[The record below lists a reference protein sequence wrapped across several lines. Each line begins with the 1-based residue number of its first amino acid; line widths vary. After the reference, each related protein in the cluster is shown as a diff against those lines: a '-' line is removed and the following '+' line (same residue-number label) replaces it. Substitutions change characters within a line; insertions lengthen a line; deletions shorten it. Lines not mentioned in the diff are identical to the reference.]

1 MAPTQK
7 DRPRSR
13 RPRTVPP
20 PSNAHSSLPPRLHPD
35 SVVPRFRGDRAPL
48 AALAA
53 QVRTASSSDDKASAA
68 GRLARQLVKRD
79 IEIREAI
86 ALAEKSLS
94 VKKDAEL
101 SLDLAGWW
109 AASGDLIRG
118 AALLQAGAEG
128 LPTERKVPILL
139 EVARL
144 FARSG
149 QVHQA
154 VQALRQVMN
163 LAPQD
168 PTPLE
173 IHGSLGFWAELP
185 VAECAK
191 SYLHAARIR
200 KSQGQDGPAFEN
212 RLRAFEVD
220 PGSFE
225 AATELS
231 TALRDRGRPGAADE
245 ILREHL
251 RRGSAA
257 QKAAHHQRVFFGAL
271 AESNLARALESALE
285 AYLDVELDPT
295 RLQQALAEQA
305 TSSADDFESFLTML
319 AREGGLGHADIFAEW
334 LVSLV
339 DLHIA
344 DWGEQLVTQVR
355 NQVAEAFHVKLPPAL
370 EAPLDDARL
379 RELRQKLAAEMDD
392 AERQLLRKEIAR
404 REAALGSWLEA
415 FEAFQPIYSED
426 KLSLS
431 AATLGAMIAARA
443 RQPQER
449 ARALALLAASLPG
462 TASAVTFAV
471 AAELLLAQ
479 GEIARARAAA
489 TSAIDAEPTNERA
502 VASQALVALTAPEE
516 AAAGLLERSLSVLV
530 ARSETCAVLCQSA
543 SSRGA
548 HRLALT
554 WAARSLSLRPGDKAS
569 AQSYLR
575 EARLAGE
582 PDKIAEAL
590 HQVLEQAAPFT
601 ELTGDIA
608 KTIGELHGLPSAE
621 FFTLGSRVLAV
632 LGVRSA
638 AVVDALIE
646 AAKSCG
652 AARLQAAVSERQ
664 LVVAPKKERAGLSL
678 ALCRQRL
685 RAEQPIAAA
694 RALRRALAYG
704 ADASLVT
711 ETLEQFPEQIPAD
724 GALAL
729 QEVRVELLEICEPEK
744 TQERAEAMRHVG
756 AARWDM
762 AQDSAGAIQLWLKAA
777 DLQPEGG
784 LELFAVYL
792 RNIAGAEIAA
802 KRLQEA
808 ADQTEDPTRSGKLLG
823 LAARELYEVNE
834 RAQAFVLAERALQRA
849 PLLTDLLA
857 VAEASASS
865 SELDRLLVLYD
876 LLAASALGS
885 YGERALHYRA
895 ARQLEKRGLA
905 EEALEHA
912 CAAFEAVPAEG
923 VAYVLMVRLAESTAS
938 PGPMIDSLQRVA
950 DAASHD
956 DERARWIAKAAAL
969 ADTESMGRR
978 ERAELLLRAAQM
990 MPEKETLDALLDALA
1005 HYLADEPQAR
1015 DEMWARYKVVAT
1027 DILRHATGAHG
1038 AQLNLLFGG
1047 AATTHFEQPDFTL
1060 ECLTRAVSQDIEVPD
1075 YEAILPLSN
1084 QLAGLPEQ
1092 AMAFVDAVKG
1102 VMEGGTQPLGR
1113 GIAELAGRIAEL
1125 LDESGIQTELLA
1137 RAASDFPEDSE
1148 LIALAKRAAERDGRT
1163 DLLELIQRLL
1173 PVSDR
1178 ARFVLERL
1186 SSMTRQEG
1194 LDALLDLDLDAVPTD
1209 LRLRLLSALGSRQE
1223 EAGHHTEAALSF
1235 RELHQLEPN
1244 HPEGLKGIERDAERT
1259 GDFEELVRILRQ
1271 RADLSTDPGE
1281 VRRLQ
1286 LRRAAVLETRLGR
1299 ANQARE
1305 LLLEMANRDED
1316 RSALRM
1322 LADSWERSGD
1332 HTEAAELWGRVQK
1345 VAADQMESDDAAFR
1359 AAFCFVE
1366 SGTPRRAAEFL
1377 DKIKR
1382 PGPAHRK
1389 LGLEVARTLGEPA
1402 AIRQQLIGLAEV
1414 TVGDNAQVGAHFLE
1428 AARLALDA
1436 GEFGQ
1441 AESCARRARDALP
1454 KSAEIRLLVARLR
1467 VRRSTPKTSEQ
1478 GEQLLADLEGTE
1490 QLTAATDREVCVF
1503 LRSQA
1508 VRVAKSEK
1516 AAIELLEAAIE
1527 AQGERALLALG
1538 LAELLRDAPERAL
1551 SLYESA
1557 VGGELYGFRGEGEV
1571 LLAAGRVARE
1581 LGEFSRARA
1590 FASAVSDEDPL
1601 RARAAKELEDIALEE
1616 ARARREEREAKKQA
1630 SEQAPA
1636 SIKPE
1641 EAPADADISSD
1652 AVVPDNSAEL
1662 DDALSSHHEKAARA
1676 LVAAEQR
1683 EAIRRAAREEHRL
1696 AARAASE
1703 HSELVP
1709 ASVAAS
1715 FRSSSLRPA
1724 KLPEIDTE
1732 IEQALEQLNPLPVN
1746 VPSEE
1751 ETPPAPPALEV
1762 TSAAPAATA
1771 QRFSEPARSPS
1782 ARRVRDPRVDPDD
1795 PPNSHEVD
1803 TTRAGSGQE
1812 APSPLMR
1819 KSTPAPGSVRLQGRA
1834 PSRHPP
1840 KTDRSDE
1847 ELVLALEQG
1856 HLDEGLELLE
1866 RLQADRTRARDAVV
1880 VAQHLA
1886 ALDPGNASLLG
1897 RLVTAASRDGNEAL
1911 ALAVRH
1917 VLGAYGSGDLVSPP
1931 RLDRLDDQGPAARAL
1946 LEQSITPAH
1955 EALALVWEHASGIH
1969 KKDLGHYGVTGLER
1983 VPLNTPT
1990 PLGELYTGAARIL
2003 GMTRTAVFRQ
2013 GGQTDISMQVA
2024 LLTPP
2029 AVIVAGEVHYQSTQ
2043 LDFHFGAMLAAA
2055 APEHALLFGCEAPDM
2070 TSLLDAL
2077 ALSFGTGNA
2086 GGARPAAEVTRI
2098 ASYFWETIPARAQRR
2113 LTQLCSDPSL
2123 LSWQQM
2129 MSASRQALRRA
2140 GLIVCGDLPTAIGD
2154 ACFEA
2159 GLSPPTSLA
2168 GLAECARSS
2177 TAVADLLGLALSP
2190 EYAELRF
2197 RISR

>member
-1 MAPTQK
+1 M
-7 DRPRSR
+7 
-13 RPRTVPP
+13 
-20 PSNAHSSLPPRLHPD
+20 HPD

-53 QVRTASSSDDKASAA
+53 QLRTAASSADKASAA

-94 VKKDAEL
+94 VKKDPEL

-128 LPTERKVPILL
+128 LPAERKVPILL
-139 EVARL
+139 EVAKL

-154 VQALRQVMN
+154 VQALRQVMS
-163 LAPQD
+163 LVPED
-168 PTPLE
+168 PTAFE

-185 VAECAK
+185 VAESAK
-191 SYLHAARIR
+191 SYLVAARLR
-200 KSQGQDGPAFEN
+200 KLGGQDGPAFEN

-220 PGSFE
+220 PTSFD
-225 AATELS
+225 AAAELA
-231 TALRDRGRPGAADE
+231 TALRERGRPGAADE
-245 ILREHL
+245 IYREHL

-257 QKAAHHQRVFFGAL
+257 QRAAHHQRVFFSAL
-271 AESNLARALESALE
+271 AESNLPRALESALE

-295 RLQQALAEQA
+295 RLEEVLTQQA
-305 TSSADDFESFLTML
+305 SGKADDFESFLTML
-319 AREGGLGHADIFAEW
+319 AREGGLGHADVFAEW
-334 LVSLV
+334 IVSLV

-344 DWGEQLVTQVR
+344 DWGEERVSHLR
-355 NQVAEAFHVKLPPAL
+355 HQVAAAFHVKLPASL

-379 RELRQKLAAEMDD
+379 RELRRKLAAEKDD
-392 AERQLLRKEIAR
+392 HERQLLRKEIAR
-404 REAALGSWLEA
+404 REAARGSWVEA
-415 FEAFQPIYSED
+415 FEAFQPIYEEAQV
-426 KLSLS
+426 SLS
-431 AATLGAMIAARA
+431 AATLGSVIATRA
-443 RQPQER
+443 RQPQHR

-471 AAELLLAQ
+471 AAELLLSQ
-479 GEIARARAAA
+479 GEINRARAAA
-489 TSAIDAEPTNERA
+489 TAAIDAEPTNGRA
-502 VASQALVALTAPEE
+502 VASQALVALSAPEE
-516 AAAGLLERSLSVLV
+516 AATGLLERSLSVLV
-530 ARSETCAVLCQSA
+530 ARSETCSVLCESA
-543 SSRGA
+543 SRRGA

-554 WAARSLSLRPGDKAS
+554 WAARSLSLRPGDKVF
-569 AQSYLR
+569 AQAYLK

-582 PDKIAEAL
+582 PDKVADAL
-590 HQVLEQAAPFT
+590 HQVLEQAAPFGD
-601 ELTGDIA
+601 LTSDVA
-608 KTIGELHGLPSAE
+608 KTIAELHGLSAQDI
-621 FFTLGSRVLAV
+621 FALGSRVLSV
-632 LGVRSA
+632 LGVRST

-652 AARLQAAVSERQ
+652 SAKLQAAISERQ

-704 ADASLVT
+704 ADAALVI
-711 ETLEQFPEQIPAD
+711 ESIEQFPEQTGPD

-729 QEVRVELLEICEPEK
+729 QEVRAELLEICHPEN
-744 TQERAEAMRHVG
+744 TLERAEALRHVG

-762 AQDSAGAIQLWLKAA
+762 AQDSSGAIQLWLKAA

-784 LELFAVYL
+784 LELFALYL

-808 ADQTEDPTRSGKLLG
+808 ADQTENPTRSGKLLG
-823 LAARELYEVNE
+823 LAARELYEVGE
-834 RAQAFVLAERALQRA
+834 RAQAFALAERALERA

-865 SELDRLLVLYD
+865 NELDRLLALYE
-876 LLAASALGS
+876 LLAASALGN
-885 YGERALHYRA
+885 YAERALHYRA
-895 ARQLEKRGLA
+895 ARQLEKRGLS

-923 VAYVLMVRLAESTAS
+923 VAYVLMVRLAQSTAAH
-938 PGPMIDSLQRVA
+938 GPMVDALQRVA
-950 DAASHD
+950 DAATHD

-1027 DILRHATGAHG
+1027 DTLRHATGAHG
-1038 AQLNLLFGG
+1038 AQLTLLFG
-1047 AATTHFEQPDFTL
+1047 AAGTTHFEQPDFTL
-1060 ECLTRAVSQDIEVPD
+1060 ECLMKAVSQDVEVPD
-1075 YEAILPLSN
+1075 YQALVPLSN
-1084 QLAGLPEQ
+1084 QLAGLPEP
-1092 AMAFVDAVKG
+1092 AMAFVDAVKA
-1102 VMEGGTQPLGR
+1102 VMEGGTQPIGR

-1125 LDESGIQTELLA
+1125 LDEPGIQTELLA

-1173 PVSDR
+1173 PVTDR
-1178 ARFVLERL
+1178 AHFVLDRL
-1186 SSMTRQEG
+1186 SSLTRQEG
-1194 LDALLDLDLDAVPTD
+1194 LDALLDLDLDAVPDD
-1209 LRLRLLSALGSRQE
+1209 LRARLLAALGSRQE
-1223 EAGHHTEAALSF
+1223 EVGHHAEAALSF

-1259 GDFEELVRILRQ
+1259 SNFEELVRILRQ

-1281 VRRLQ
+1281 VRRLH

-1322 LADSWERSGD
+1322 LADSWERTGD

-1345 VAADQMESDDAAFR
+1345 VAADQLEADDAAFR

-1377 DKIKR
+1377 SQIKR
-1382 PGPAHRK
+1382 PVPAHRK

-1414 TVGDNAQVGAHFLE
+1414 TVGDNAQVGSHFLE

-1454 KSAEIRLLVARLR
+1454 RSPEIRLLVARLR
-1467 VRRSTPKTSEQ
+1467 VRRSAPKTAEQ
-1478 GEQLLADLEGTE
+1478 GEQLLADLEGTD
-1490 QLTAATDREVCVF
+1490 QLTSASDREVCVF

-1508 VRVAKSEK
+1508 LRVSQSEK
-1516 AAIELLEAAIE
+1516 AALELLETAID
-1527 AQGERALLALG
+1527 AQGERALLALA
-1538 LAELLRDAPERAL
+1538 LAELLRDSPKRAL
-1551 SLYESA
+1551 ALYESA
-1557 VGGELYGFRGEGEV
+1557 VGGELYGFRGEGDV
-1571 LLAAGRVARE
+1571 LLAAGTVARE

-1590 FASAVSDEDPL
+1590 FVSAVADDDPL

-1616 ARARREEREAKKQA
+1616 ARVRREAREARNDEA
-1630 SEQAPA
+1630 EQAAKLRNQQAESQSEPQSQSQSEPQSQSQSEPQSVRKNDA
-1636 SIKPE
+1636 MAPGDSPE
-1641 EAPADADISSD
+1641 TAE
-1652 AVVPDNSAEL
+1652 VVAAE
-1662 DDALSSHHEKAARA
+1662 HEKAARS

-1696 AARAASE
+1696 ATRAASE
-1703 HSELVP
+1703 HAELVP
-1709 ASVAAS
+1709 ASVAPS
-1715 FRSSSLRPA
+1715 FKSSSLRPP
-1724 KLPEIDTE
+1724 KLPEIDAD
-1732 IEQALEQLNPLPVN
+1732 IEHALEKLNPLP
-1746 VPSEE
+1746 STTSREE
-1751 ETPPAPPALEV
+1751 ETAPAPAV
-1762 TSAAPAATA
+1762 A
-1771 QRFSEPARSPS
+1771 PS
-1782 ARRVRDPRVDPDD
+1782 ARRLRDPRVDPDD
-1795 PPNSHEVD
+1795 QPTVHEVE
-1803 TTRAGSGQE
+1803 TAKAPSVAPRVAALAAESEEAGNLQE
-1812 APSPLMR
+1812 APAPLMR
-1819 KSTPAPGSVRLQGRA
+1819 NATPTPGSVRPQGRP

-1840 KTDRSDE
+1840 QTDRSDE

-1856 HLDEGLELLE
+1856 HLEEGLELLE

-1886 ALDPGNASLLG
+1886 ALDPGDASLLG
-1897 RLVTAASRDGNEAL
+1897 RLVTTASRDGNEAL

-1917 VLGAYGSGDLVSPP
+1917 VLGAYGSGDPVTPP

-1955 EALALVWEHASGIH
+1955 EALALVWEHAGGLH
-1969 KKDLGHYGVTGLER
+1969 KKDLGFYGVTGLER

-1990 PLGELYTGAARIL
+1990 PLGELYSGAARIL

-2013 GGQTDISMQVA
+2013 SGQDDISMQVA

-2043 LDFHFGAMLAAA
+2043 LAFHFGAMLAAA
-2055 APEHALLFGCEAPDM
+2055 APEHALLFGCEAPAM

-2086 GGARPAAEVTRI
+2086 GGARPAPEVTRI
-2098 ASYFWETIPARAQRR
+2098 ASYFWETIPARVQRR
-2113 LTQLCSDPSL
+2113 LTQICSDPSL

-2129 MSASRQALRRA
+2129 MAASRQALRRA
-2140 GLIVCGDLPTAIGD
+2140 GLIVCGDLPTAIAD

-2159 GLSPPTSLA
+2159 GLTAPTTLG

-2177 TAVADLLGLALSP
+2177 AAVADLLGLALSP

-2197 RISR
+2197 RVSR